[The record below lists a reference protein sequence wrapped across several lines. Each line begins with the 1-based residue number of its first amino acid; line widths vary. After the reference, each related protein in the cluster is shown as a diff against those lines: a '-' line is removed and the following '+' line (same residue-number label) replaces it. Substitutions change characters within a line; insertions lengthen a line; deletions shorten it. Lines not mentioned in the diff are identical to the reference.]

1 MTINHDVHKCHNIY
15 FVSGARIN
23 NQHLLEYEKAFVDM
37 QLTSTKWNMMS
48 APLKNMYAGDMFIPH
63 NGDYL
68 NGSLIEENNPFEVSS
83 FQGTRAGDAAYA
95 FWLSFYNRDI
105 ITRFEGNKEVKSTAT
120 AEFRES
126 NSLTNPL
133 EVGQGFQLLG
143 FGPGDNVE
151 ELTIRLPKPD
161 ERYSYFSPSGYETS
175 SVAVPSREEAYRLA
189 FTPTDNTMQITL
201 TNGVESN
208 AFVFGNP
215 TLSYIDM
222 RALLADNEQ
231 FSSEFYYMQND
242 SWQSATVE
250 VAATSSDRYLPPMR
264 SVMLKLRD
272 GATATTAQVEL
283 STDHLTLNNSLKS
296 KVAPMLRA
304 PQREATQDIELMT
317 IYAFAEGNYARCM
330 LATHA
335 AANDYYLQGEDALFL
350 SSGVDVAVEDNSAIS
365 PLNLYT
371 VAEQVP
377 MMTDVRQGVSKVPVA
392 VVVNDDARVDSM
404 QIAFYLSPNWTSEC
418 YLYDSI
424 ADTRYRIMD
433 GLVLTLAMPQN
444 HEQRYYIEG
453 PDEYIGSNDN
463 PGGGV
468 TTSTSTLTP
477 MDKLSLNA
485 FSVNANEL
493 VVTASTLM
501 REVKI
506 YDMAGRLI
514 ADKVLDLFHNTTTLA
529 VPSGICIVEAILR
542 DGTALHTQ
550 TIVR

>member
-1 MTINHDVHKCHNIY
+1 
-15 FVSGARIN
+15 
-23 NQHLLEYEKAFVDM
+23 
-37 QLTSTKWNMMS
+37 
-48 APLKNMYAGDMFIPH
+48 
-63 NGDYL
+63 
-68 NGSLIEENNPFEVSS
+68 
-83 FQGTRAGDAAYA
+83 
-95 FWLSFYNRDI
+95 
-105 ITRFEGNKEVKSTAT
+105 
-120 AEFRES
+120 
-126 NSLTNPL
+126 
-133 EVGQGFQLLG
+133 
-143 FGPGDNVE
+143 
-151 ELTIRLPKPD
+151 
-161 ERYSYFSPSGYETS
+161 
-175 SVAVPSREEAYRLA
+175 
-189 FTPTDNTMQITL
+189 MQITL

-529 VPSGICIVEAILR
+529 APSGICIVEAILR

>member
-1 MTINHDVHKCHNIY
+1 
-15 FVSGARIN
+15 
-23 NQHLLEYEKAFVDM
+23 
-37 QLTSTKWNMMS
+37 
-48 APLKNMYAGDMFIPH
+48 
-63 NGDYL
+63 
-68 NGSLIEENNPFEVSS
+68 
-83 FQGTRAGDAAYA
+83 
-95 FWLSFYNRDI
+95 
-105 ITRFEGNKEVKSTAT
+105 
-120 AEFRES
+120 
-126 NSLTNPL
+126 
-133 EVGQGFQLLG
+133 
-143 FGPGDNVE
+143 
-151 ELTIRLPKPD
+151 
-161 ERYSYFSPSGYETS
+161 
-175 SVAVPSREEAYRLA
+175 
-189 FTPTDNTMQITL
+189 
-201 TNGVESN
+201 
-208 AFVFGNP
+208 
-215 TLSYIDM
+215 
-222 RALLADNEQ
+222 
-231 FSSEFYYMQND
+231 
-242 SWQSATVE
+242 
-250 VAATSSDRYLPPMR
+250 
-264 SVMLKLRD
+264 
-272 GATATTAQVEL
+272 
-283 STDHLTLNNSLKS
+283 
-296 KVAPMLRA
+296 MLRA